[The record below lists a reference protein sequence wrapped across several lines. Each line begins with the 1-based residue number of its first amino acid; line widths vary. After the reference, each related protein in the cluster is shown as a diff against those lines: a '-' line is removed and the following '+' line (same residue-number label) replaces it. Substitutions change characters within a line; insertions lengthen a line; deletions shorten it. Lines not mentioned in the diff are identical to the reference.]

1 MLILNVPRTDPFDVQ
16 EDGKDNTKVHIRVQ
30 QRNGRKCITTVAGL
44 AEDLDVKKI
53 TRALTKAFKT
63 SGTVKKDLDDNNIVQ
78 VAGDQRTN
86 IRDFLLSQE
95 ICHADQIL
103 VHGG

>member
-1 MLILNVPRTDPFDVQ
+1 MYFIKCSLANFDIQ
-16 EDGKDNTKVHIRVQ
+16 DDGKDTTKVHVRVQ

-53 TRALTKAFKT
+53 TRALTKKFKT
-63 SGTVKKDLDDNNIVQ
+63 SGTVKKDENENNVVQ

-86 IRDFLLSQE
+86 IRDFLLNQQ
-95 ICHADQIL
+95 ICHLDQIV